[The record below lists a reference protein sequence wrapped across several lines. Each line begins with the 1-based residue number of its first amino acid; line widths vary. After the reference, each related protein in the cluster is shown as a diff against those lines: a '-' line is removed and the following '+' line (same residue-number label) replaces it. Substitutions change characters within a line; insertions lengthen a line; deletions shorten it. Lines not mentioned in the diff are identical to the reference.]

1 MISNFISIW
10 CNHGMRGNAIYR
22 ILSAHPEVYWPSD
35 PKVYG
40 DKYAYEESSTLLHP
54 LYIASNITS
63 IVGLVDDD
71 IADKIGIWK
80 MGYAT
85 YHTASLVGGDQW
97 MEVLDNWVS
106 NSTNN
111 KLLLFGIINPRDRKV
126 RNNNRA
132 RSIITNKPHIQV
144 YGKLDRLGMKVIE
157 YKPSSNPLA
166 YNLNIDALYSTD
178 YITFEAE
185 YYKLINHF
193 NLTSCLNR
201 VRAFILLS
209 LEREDYISKFY

>member
-22 ILSAHPEVYWPSD
+22 ILSAHPEVYW
-35 PKVYG
+35 
-40 DKYAYEESSTLLHP
+40 DKYIHAGSKSQHP
-54 LYIASNITS
+54 LHVASNITS
-63 IVGLVDDD
+63 IVGLPDND

-97 MEVLDNWVS
+97 MNVLHSWIS

-111 KLLLFGIINPRDRKV
+111 KLLLFGIINPYDRKLLKL
-126 RNNNRA
+126 
-132 RSIITNKPHIQV
+132 IGTNKPHIQV
-144 YGKLDRLGMKVIE
+144 YGKLDRLRMKVIE
-157 YKPSSNPLA
+157 YKPSTNPLA
-166 YNLNIDALYSTD
+166 YNLNINNLFSTD
-178 YITFEAE
+178 YITFETE
-185 YYKLINHF
+185 YFKLIAHF
-193 NLTSCLNR
+193 NLTSCLNQ
-201 VRAFILLS
+201 VRAFILLV